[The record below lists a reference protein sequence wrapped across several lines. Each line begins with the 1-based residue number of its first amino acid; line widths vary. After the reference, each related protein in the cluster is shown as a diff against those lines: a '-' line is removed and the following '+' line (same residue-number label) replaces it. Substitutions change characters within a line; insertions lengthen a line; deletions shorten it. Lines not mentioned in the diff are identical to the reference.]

1 MFLTFEILQD
11 FKAHQ
16 LGKFKY
22 FTKLLCFFSSLEA
35 VLQEGQKTSNVDIQF
50 MLANVQKCQHI
61 VQQLRDGELDPFYTV
76 RFWCRDQDSR

>member
-1 MFLTFEILQD
+1 MFLTFEILQAPYSTSTW
-11 FKAHQ
+11 KIEVLYQ
-16 LGKFKY
+16 IVL
-22 FTKLLCFFSSLEA
+22 FFSLEA

-76 RFWCRDQDSR
+76 RFWCLDQD